1 LAAQRHRLALTY
13 SSDVSLEL
21 DVSLGLL
28 CTGVILQKPTGQF
41 RAQIW
46 LDGRN
51 KMIGMFNTAEE
62 AARAYD
68 K

>member
-1 LAAQRHRLALTY
+1 M
-13 SSDVSLEL
+13 
-21 DVSLGLL
+21 L